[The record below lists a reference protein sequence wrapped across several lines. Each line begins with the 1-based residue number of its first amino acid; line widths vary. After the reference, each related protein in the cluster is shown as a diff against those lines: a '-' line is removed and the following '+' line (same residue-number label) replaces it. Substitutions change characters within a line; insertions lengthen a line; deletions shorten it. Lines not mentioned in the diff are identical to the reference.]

1 MICLI
6 GKAQIGFVPQS
17 IHLLDDSIKNNIA
30 FGLSED
36 EIDILSLR
44 QAIKD
49 AELDNFVNSLSENF
63 NTKVGERGARISGG
77 QLQRIGIARAL
88 YKNSQVL
95 IFDEAT
101 GSLDSETESN
111 LMNTINKLKKDKTI
125 IFVSHKKNRWNFVIN
140 FLKLNRVK
148 L

>member
-1 MICLI
+1 MDSKEILTDLSNWQ
-6 GKAQIGFVPQS
+6 AQIGFVPQS

-49 AELDNFVNSLSENF
+49 AELDNFVNNLSENF
-63 NTKVGERGARISGG
+63 NTKVGERGARRSGG
-77 QLQRIGIARAL
+77 QRQRIGIARAL
-88 YKNSQVL
+88 YKNSKVL

-101 GSLDSETESN
+101 GSLDKPSQ
-111 LMNTINKLKKDKTI
+111 I
-125 IFVSHKKNRWNFVIN
+125 
-140 FLKLNRVK
+140 
-148 L
+148 

>member
-1 MICLI
+1 MDSKEILTDLSNWQ
-6 GKAQIGFVPQS
+6 AQIGFVPQS

-36 EIDILSLR
+36 EIILSLR

-111 LMNTINKLKKDKTI
+111 
-125 IFVSHKKNRWNFVIN
+125 
-140 FLKLNRVK
+140 
-148 L
+148 